1 MLFVWKDQKNKKRP
15 GLAFSLL
22 KKCPTAFN
30 DANDLL
36 CEVDVVG
43 VVLLDAADHGQVTL
57 LSKLRLQT
65 HVMVSFAWEEVVGTL

>member
-1 MLFVWKDQKNKKRP
+1 M
-15 GLAFSLL
+15 AFSLL

-65 HVMVSFAWEEVVGTL
+65 HVMVSLA

>member
-1 MLFVWKDQKNKKRP
+1 MFEKTKKTKRGRGWPFLYLKMLDFPD
-15 GLAFSLL
+15 
-22 KKCPTAFN
+22 PTAFD

-65 HVMVSFAWEEVVGTL
+65 HVMVSLA